1 MSEKLLQFCFPDL
14 NEKTKEL
21 ADENTFVC
29 FSFFFCLDFSST
41 VLHIFN

>member
-21 ADENTFVC
+21 ADENTYAY
-29 FSFFFCLDFSST
+29 FFDFSSGRS
-41 VLHIFN
+41 VYAHCDIGL